1 MKLLGIETATDL
13 CSVALMAG
21 DRLVERE
28 TDEPR
33 SHAKKVLTMVRDCLE
48 ETGLEL
54 SELDALV
61 FGRGP
66 GSFTGIRIATGVVQ
80 GLSLGI
86 GLPVMPVSTLAG
98 HAAAARRRLGASRVA
113 VAVDARMGECYW
125 GCYDVSER
133 GETCVLGEERIAA
146 PEEIESPPGDGW
158 VGVGTGWAA
167 YPGLA
172 AALPAVRVA
181 ELAILPSARDL
192 FPSAAAAL
200 ERGESVSA
208 EQALPV
214 YLRDKV
220 AWQGG
225 PSRN

>member
-1 MKLLGIETATDL
+1 VNLLGIETATDL

-21 DRLVERE
+21 DSLVERE

-33 SHAKKVLTMVRDCLE
+33 SHADRVLSMVRDCLE

-66 GSFTGIRIATGVVQ
+66 GSFTGVRIATGVIQ
-80 GLSLGI
+80 GLALGT
-86 GLPVMPVSTLAG
+86 GVPAVPVSTLAG

-125 GCYDVSER
+125 GCYDVSEE
-133 GETCVLGEERIAA
+133 GETCLLGEERIAA

-158 VGVGTGWAA
+158 LGVGTGWAA
-167 YPGLA
+167 YPDLV
-172 AALPAVRVA
+172 AALPTVRVA
-181 ELAILPSARDL
+181 ERAILPSARDL

-200 ERGESVSA
+200 GRGETVPA
-208 EQALPV
+208 ELALPV

-225 PSRN
+225 QSKN